1 MAYPRKKIIMDDAI
15 KIAKKNGYK
24 IQGKAKQKLPSLLGP
39 VYELFEGRES
49 MFRRIIKDLNF
60 KVTKHG
66 DFTSGN
72 FCDDDNDNKEISMII
87 MKTEPYFFG
96 LLKNTE
102 VYMPDGFEVRKGE
115 SEYYIHHTKKDNIKI
130 TTYSQG
136 EKQLKKLIKDYKR
149 CLLELKIKELEED
162 F

>member
-1 MAYPRKKIIMDDAI
+1 MDDAI

-39 VYELFEGRES
+39 VYELFESRES

-60 KVTKHG
+60 KVTKHC

-72 FCDDDNDNKEISMII
+72 FCDDDNDNKEISIII

-136 EKQLKKLIKDYKR
+136 EKQLNKLIKEYKR